1 MKYVLNIITY
11 YTQYFCMSNLSL
23 ITTIYINNTSD
34 LNYNAKRILQ

>member
-1 MKYVLNIITY
+1 MNYVLNVVTH
-11 YTQYFCMSNLSL
+11 YTQYLRMSNLSL